1 MALYLLMIQYTVGFR
16 KAFVHGASFAKIQ
29 LALLLVNW
37 PGNQYNIYMYAVRG
51 EMLKQTSLTIY
62 CAIIKDVKIQ
72 KYIF

>member
-1 MALYLLMIQYTVGFR
+1 MFTACYTSSVSIFIPLTHAG
-16 KAFVHGASFAKIQ
+16 VDI
-29 LALLLVNW
+29 LLVNL
-37 PGNQYNIYMYAVRG
+37 PGNQYNIYMYVVRG